1 MMTTATTAMSIA
13 PMIMA
18 APTGTAMD
26 NTSMRSSF
34 STPTVPGDAVWH
46 AVTIIIYSKMCTCTK
61 TVNGL
66 A

>member
-26 NTSMRSSF
+26 NTSMWSSS

-46 AVTIIIYSKMCTCTK
+46 AVTIIYTQKFVHAPK
-61 TVNGL
+61 L
-66 A
+66 

>member
-26 NTSMRSSF
+26 NTSMWSSS
-34 STPTVPGDAVWH
+34 STPTVPGDAVWQ
-46 AVTIIIYSKMCTCTK
+46 
-61 TVNGL
+61 
-66 A
+66 